1 MNERAMNTGQ
11 KGFSLVEL
19 MIVMG
24 ILAVIAAFA
33 LPAYVSYTETA
44 EDGRLINNVQTM
56 RPFQEDFFLRNGAY
70 AVNLADIDAIDNAI
84 GWRPRD
90 NDGVTYSI
98 ANGDGTTYSVTA
110 VGPEGATICRIFPA
124 NDPC

>member
-1 MNERAMNTGQ
+1 MRTMQHAIQ
-11 KGFSLVEL
+11 KGFTLVEL
-19 MIVMG
+19 MVAVG
-24 ILAVIAAFA
+24 ILAIIAAFA

-44 EDGRLINNVQTM
+44 GDGQLISNISTM
-56 RPFQEDFFLRNGAY
+56 RPFQEDFFLRNGNY

-110 VGPEGATICRIFPA
+110 VSPSGVTICRVYPA
-124 NDPC
+124 NNPCP

>member
-1 MNERAMNTGQ
+1 MKAIQ
-11 KGFSLVEL
+11 QGFSLVEL
-19 MIVMG
+19 MVAMG

-44 EDGRLINNVQTM
+44 ENGQLVSNISTM
-56 RPFQEDFFLRNGAY
+56 RPFQEDFFLRNGNY
-70 AVNLADIDAIDNAI
+70 AVNLADIAAIENAI
-84 GWRPRD
+84 GWEPRD

-110 VGPEGATICRIFPA
+110 VSPNGVTVCRIYPA
-124 NDPC
+124 NNPC